1 MGSYPVAH
9 KELMPDVIHDTS
21 QYANNKAELS
31 HQPTRVREKVMRKFK
46 SMEQGQRFLSAHAE
60 VYNLFNFGRHCISAE
75 NYKMLRSRA
84 IASWRREIPG

>member
-1 MGSYPVAH
+1 MGSYRVAH

-31 HQPTRVREKVMRKFK
+31 HQPTRVRERVMRKFK

-60 VYNLFNFGRHCISAE
+60 VYNLFNLGRHCISAE
-75 NYKMLRSRA
+75 NYRMLRSCILCLGEA
-84 IASWRREIPG
+84 